1 MTRKLGLIFLVALA
15 LAPLSIHAQTP
26 APTPPNTKPA
36 DDDAVV
42 RVTTNL
48 IQIDVVVTDSKG
60 NLVKDLK
67 QEDFEIRVNGKPQPI
82 TAFSLVNLDL
92 QPAARS
98 ALADNKAVLNKT
110 AGSVAPVP
118 PVVLRPNQVKR
129 TVALV
134 IDDFAI
140 DCQNMP
146 YVQSALKKFA
156 DEQMQ
161 EGDLVAIVRVGSSIG
176 ALQQFTSD
184 RQQVYA
190 AIERVRFNP
199 SIGRCL
205 DMGGDVNYLK
215 ELMPQLA
222 EEDRTI
228 KGDEGVRMLLENR
241 LASPALT
248 ATNFVIKG
256 MRDLPGRKAVM
267 LFSEGFALEQV
278 AIRES
283 VKRLVD
289 TANRSGVVIYTMD
302 ARGLVAKDLSAAEI
316 LAGPIAATPLPKQL
330 NSSLISIAV
339 PKKLNAFH
347 ASQEGMMYLA
357 EQAGGFA
364 VYNTNDIAGGI
375 RKVLDD
381 QQSYYLIGY
390 QPDASLFDDV
400 ADRFN
405 QLKIKVKGSGLKV
418 RYRSGFFGVKDEAVQ
433 PVASSPQQKML
444 RALTSPFASDG
455 ISLRLTPLFAND
467 PKAGSFMRTL
477 VHVPAKGLSFVD
489 KPGDMKEAVISIAAY
504 TFGDNGKVVDSV
516 GETHTITLSGKLY
529 ERALNSGFVYSLDL
543 PVKKAGPYQL
553 RVAVRDDKS
562 EKVGTASQFIVVPD
576 LKQERL
582 MLSGIALS
590 SFNPNEQ
597 PGGDHE
603 DKLSAADTTGNSVL
617 TQAALRRFRAGDVL
631 QYAYSIFNAT
641 TKAGAPPRLTTQI
654 KLYRN
659 GKELFAGKKTP
670 YDVGGQTDLKRLLG
684 EGSLQLGGLDEGEYV
699 LQTIV
704 IDGNAKGKYGTSM
717 RWIDFEIVK

>member
-1 MTRKLGLIFLVALA
+1 MKRKLGLIFLVALA
-15 LAPLSIHAQTP
+15 LAPLIVHSQTP
-26 APTPPNTKPA
+26 VPTPPTTKPA
-36 DDDAVV
+36 DDDSVV

-67 QEDFEIRVNGKPQPI
+67 QEDFEIRVNGKVQPI
-82 TAFSLVNLDL
+82 TAFSSINLEP
-92 QPAARS
+92 QPPARS
-98 ALADNKAVLNKT
+98 ALAGNKT
-110 AGSVAPVP
+110 TLNQTTESTPPAPTA
-118 PVVLRPNQVKR
+118 VLRPNQVKR
-129 TVALV
+129 TVALI
-134 IDDFAI
+134 IDDVSI
-140 DCQNMP
+140 DCQNIP
-146 YVQSALKKFA
+146 YVQKALKKFA

-184 RQQVYA
+184 RQQINA

-199 SIGRCL
+199 GVGRCL
-205 DMGGDVNYLK
+205 NFGEQRHYL
-215 ELMPQLA
+215 EEIMPELA
-222 EEDRTI
+222 ETDRTI
-228 KGDEGVRMLLENR
+228 KGDEGVRMLLEQR
-241 LASPALT
+241 LANPGLT
-248 ATNFVIKG
+248 ATNVVIKA

-302 ARGLVAKDLSAAEI
+302 ARGLVSKDMSAAEI
-316 LAGPIAATPLPKQL
+316 LSGPIAGAPAAQQP

-339 PKKLNAFH
+339 PRKMNAFH
-347 ASQEGMMYLA
+347 SSQEGMMYLA

-390 QPDASLFDDV
+390 QPDASLFDED

-418 RYRSGFFGVKDEAVQ
+418 RYRSGFFGFKDEAVQ
-433 PVASSPQQKML
+433 RVASSPEQKIL
-444 RALTSPFASDG
+444 RALTSPFASDA

-477 VHVPAKGLSFVD
+477 VHVPVGGLSFVD

-529 ERALNSGFVYSLDL
+529 ERAINSGLVYSLDL

-562 EKVGTASQFIVVPD
+562 DKVGTASQFIVVPD

-597 PGGDHE
+597 PGGDE
-603 DKLSAADTTGNSVL
+603 DKLPAADAPGNNVL

-641 TKAGAPPRLTTQI
+641 TNAGASPQLTTQI
-654 KLYRN
+654 KLYRD
-659 GKELFAGKKTP
+659 GKELFAGKQNP
-670 YDVGGQTDLKRLLG
+670 YDVGGQADLKRLLG
-684 EGSLQLGGLDEGEYV
+684 EGSLQLGGLTPGQYI

-704 IDGNAKGKYGTSM
+704 IDANAKGKYRKTTG
-717 RWIDFEIVK
+717 WIDFEIVK